1 MNSNEFKCIVII
13 YYMIPRMRP
22 KILPEIIKNNI
33 QNNKQEEAKIFPEIE
48 YRLQFD
54 GCSKKN
60 PGLAGAG
67 AVIYKYSKE
76 IWSGCLFVGTN
87 ATNNYAEYSGLILGL
102 EKAVELNIKT
112 LHVEGDSLLVINQM
126 TGKYKCNSEN
136 LIEPH
141 NKAKELAVKFE
152 SINFVHIF
160 RNKNVRADELSNQ
173 AVVKYL
179 TDNNLIF

>member
-1 MNSNEFKCIVII
+1 
-13 YYMIPRMRP
+13 MIPRMIPRM
-22 KILPEIIKNNI
+22 LPQIKLI
-33 QNNKQEEAKIFPEIE
+33 SKQEDAKIFPEIE
-48 YRLQFD
+48 YKLQFD

-76 IWSGCLFVGTN
+76 IWSGKLFVGTN
-87 ATNNYAEYSGLILGL
+87 STNNYAEYSGLIIGL

-126 TGKYKCNSEN
+126 TGKYKCNSPN

-141 NKAKELAVKFE
+141 NKAKELAAKFE

-160 RNKNVRADELSNQ
+160 RNKNARADELSNQ
-173 AVVKYL
+173 AVVEYL
-179 TDNNLIF
+179 TTNNLVF

>member
-1 MNSNEFKCIVII
+1 
-13 YYMIPRMRP
+13 MIPRM
-22 KILPEIIKNNI
+22 LPQIKLI
-33 QNNKQEEAKIFPEIE
+33 SKQEEAKIFPEIE

-60 PGLAGAG
+60 PGLSGAG

-76 IWSGCLFVGTN
+76 IWSGDLFVGTN
-87 ATNNYAEYSGLILGL
+87 ATNNYAEYSGLIIGL

-112 LHVEGDSLLVINQM
+112 LYVEGDSLLVINQM

-141 NKAKELAVKFE
+141 NKATELAAKFD

-160 RNKNVRADELSNQ
+160 RNKNVRADELSNK
-173 AVVKYL
+173 AVIEYL
-179 TDNNLIF
+179 MANDLIF

>member
-1 MNSNEFKCIVII
+1 
-13 YYMIPRMRP
+13 MIPRMIP
-22 KILPEIIKNNI
+22 KMLPEIIKNNI
-33 QNNKQEEAKIFPEIE
+33 QNNKQEAKIFPEIE

-102 EKAVELNIKT
+102 EKAIELNIKV

-141 NKAKELAVKFE
+141 NKAKELVAKFD

-160 RNKNVRADELSNQ
+160 RNKNVRADELSNK
-173 AVVKYL
+173 AVIEYL
-179 TDNNLIF
+179 TENNLLF

>member
-1 MNSNEFKCIVII
+1 
-13 YYMIPRMRP
+13 MIPRMIP
-22 KILPEIIKNNI
+22 KMLPDIIKNNI
-33 QNNKQEEAKIFPEIE
+33 QNNKQEAKIFPEIE

-76 IWSGCLFVGTN
+76 IWSGDLFVGTN

-102 EKAVELNIKT
+102 EKAIELNIKT

-126 TGKYKCNSEN
+126 TGKYKCNSPN
-136 LIEPH
+136 LTELY
-141 NKAKELAVKFE
+141 NKAKELSAKFD

-173 AVVKYL
+173 AVIKYL
-179 TDNNLIF
+179 MSNDLIF

>member
-1 MNSNEFKCIVII
+1 MIHR
-13 YYMIPRMRP
+13 MIPKM
-22 KILPEIIKNNI
+22 LPEIIKNNI
-33 QNNKQEEAKIFPEIE
+33 QNNKQEAKIFPEIE

-102 EKAVELNIKT
+102 EKAIELNIKV

-141 NKAKELAVKFE
+141 NKAKELVAKFD

-160 RNKNVRADELSNQ
+160 RNKNVRADELSNK
-173 AVVKYL
+173 AVIEYL
-179 TDNNLIF
+179 TENNLLF

>member
-1 MNSNEFKCIVII
+1 MNSNVFKCIVII
-13 YYMIPRMRP
+13 YYMIPRMIPRM
-22 KILPEIIKNNI
+22 LPEIIKNNI
-33 QNNKQEEAKIFPEIE
+33 QNNSQQEAKIFPEIE

-76 IWSGCLFVGTN
+76 IWSGDLFVGTN
-87 ATNNYAEYSGLILGL
+87 ATNNYAEYSGLIIGL

-126 TGKYKCNSEN
+126 TGKYKCNSPN

-141 NKAKELAVKFE
+141 NKAKELAAKFD

-160 RNKNVRADELSNQ
+160 RNKNARADELSNK
-173 AVVKYL
+173 AVVEYL
-179 TDNNLIF
+179 TENNLIF